1 LLRIARGWAILWSLA
16 NFDIEFELQEGF
28 QMDNFQVGKE
38 FQKLSSRL
46 SEIEEAIIDLG
57 KSKSCPC
64 TEQGKIPNLEVA
76 DDRLM
81 VELTDNAIFAQASKS
96 YQWNRIET
104 AKCTWDPFTVIFF
117 EDGTVNYTGTVDC
130 NTGRLFTCTF
140 ELRVTATLD
149 DSSEIEAFSWKSE
162 HGGVTRD
169 ANESRR
175 FYNPAIK
182 GAFARIRGGN
192 AYTSCTCIGC

>member
-1 LLRIARGWAILWSLA
+1 M
-16 NFDIEFELQEGF
+16 E
-28 QMDNFQVGKE
+28 NFQIGKE
-38 FQKLSSRL
+38 FQTLSSRL
-46 SEIEEAIIDLG
+46 SEIEEAIIDVG
-57 KSKSCPC
+57 KSKACPC
-64 TEQGKIPNLEVA
+64 TKQDKIPNMEVA
-76 DDRLM
+76 ENLIV
-81 VELTDNAIFAQASKS
+81 VEVTDNNQFAQASKS
-96 YQWNRIET
+96 YQWEAIET

-149 DSSEIEAFSWKSE
+149 DNSEVEVFSWTSE
-162 HGGVTRD
+162 HGGVTRN

-182 GAFARIRGGN
+182 GAFARIRGGF